1 MVLFSKTAHQVAVL
15 PYIDTP
21 AGVQALLI
29 TSRRRGRWVLPKGWP
44 QAGGGLSEAAAREAV
59 EEAGLSGATAPRPVG
74 AYRYAKRMKGGYRL
88 TCTVSVYPLRV
99 REHLLS
105 FDEKGERRQ
114 RWMSLPEAARLADD
128 RGLRRLLERLGAL
141 PASALLLL
149 LEDPPAAAPAPPQAD
164 RSLLRALA
172 ELIGFA
178 GSSDTT
184 GRR

>member
-15 PYIDTP
+15 PYIDAPT
-21 AGVQALLI
+21 GVQVLLI

-44 QAGGGLSEAAAREAV
+44 QAGGALSESAAREAV
-59 EEAGLSGATAPRPVG
+59 EEAGLAGAAADRPIG

-105 FDEKGERRQ
+105 YDEKGERRQ
-114 RWMSLPEAARLADD
+114 RWVSLKEAARLADD
-128 RGLRRLLERLGAL
+128 RGLRRLLERFAGLS
-141 PASALLLL
+141 ASEQLRLLN
-149 LEDPPAAAPAPPQAD
+149 DPPAAAPTPPQVE

-178 GSSDTT
+178 GPSHSSAP
-184 GRR
+184 R